1 MEVDCVEWSG
11 VEWSGLEWTRMEWS
25 GVEWSGVGVEWKWTG
40 TGSLVEIVG
49 E

>member
-11 VEWSGLEWTRMEWS
+11 VEWSGLEWTGMEWS
-25 GVEWSGVGVEWKWTG
+25 GVEWSGSGVEVDWDW
-40 TGSLVEIVG
+40 SLVEIVG